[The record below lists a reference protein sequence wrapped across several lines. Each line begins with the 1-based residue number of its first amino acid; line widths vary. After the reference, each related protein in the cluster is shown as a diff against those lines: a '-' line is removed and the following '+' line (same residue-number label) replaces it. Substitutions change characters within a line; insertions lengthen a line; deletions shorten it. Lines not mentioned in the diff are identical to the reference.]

1 MSTWQRATLAGT
13 YASAAIIIYLSNGL
27 ASAYTNWAAVGL
39 IGLACWEFEPV
50 LTTILDNTKTR
61 VRPAPGRM
69 TNIVANFNARRFR
82 RKNPAPPDQTP
93 PTGSPTPP

>member
-1 MSTWQRATLAGT
+1 MSTWQRAALAGI
-13 YASAAIIIYLSNGL
+13 YASAAIIVYLSNGL

-50 LTTILDNTKTR
+50 LTTIMGNTKAQ
-61 VRPAPGRM
+61 VRPAPD
-69 TNIVANFNARRFR
+69 NITANFNARRFR